1 MTQPK
6 NVADCRQLF
15 VDDALI
21 DRIGDDVR
29 LHLHKPVPQG
39 VVAVYDE
46 QWEGCT
52 SMSVTIFKDAETYRM
67 YYRASGRRQNDWKNP
82 RVGYAQSSDGIYWR

>member
-46 QWEGCT
+46 QGEGCT

-82 RVGYAQSSDGIYWR
+82 RGGYAQSTDGIYWR